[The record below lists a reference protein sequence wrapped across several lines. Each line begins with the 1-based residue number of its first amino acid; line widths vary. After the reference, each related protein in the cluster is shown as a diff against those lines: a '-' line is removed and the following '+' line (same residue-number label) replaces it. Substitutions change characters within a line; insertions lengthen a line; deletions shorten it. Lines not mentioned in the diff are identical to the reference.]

1 MSSLKDFKP
10 VKITISSISNSI
22 KTYDITPISAQ
33 FVYYENIDLPFVQAE
48 LTLIDSGLNLIKS
61 LPIQGGEQVS
71 ITMDCASSTGDNPK
85 LEQITYDLYV
95 WKVDNRVFTAKTQ
108 TYTLRLLP
116 IEAFVNEYSRVVRRL
131 EGYPNE
137 IVEKLL
143 KEELASTRDIFTEKT
158 KNKVVFFP
166 ARKSVVS
173 MISSLQ
179 TRSISDKASPRK
191 IDSKKS
197 IATAK
202 KNENS
207 ENDTIISG
215 TAGYLF
221 FQNKKGF
228 VFKSIDT
235 ICAVG
240 TKGSFVGS
248 QIIGTYYA
256 KPGMDSKDVNNYFVI
271 SNYSFKDEI
280 DILQKLRKGAYSTK
294 LVFYNVS
301 TGDYEEFI
309 YSLDDTFKDMVKLG
323 NQSQLPDFQ
332 RKQSELPTRVMSMV
346 IDHETWH
353 NKESVA
359 NPEDE
364 NIKGDAEYVDYTK
377 YLIAQA
383 ISRRNILEVQKLE
396 IIVPGN
402 SSLVVGEKIKIYLPN
417 MAAEVNRIESPWDKE
432 SSGNYLISK
441 LSHNYSM
448 IVETGPK
455 FTTTMELIRDT
466 YGMEE
471 EASSVK

>member
-228 VFKSIDT
+228 VFKSY
-235 ICAVG
+235 G
-240 TKGSFVGS
+240 
-248 QIIGTYYA
+248 
-256 KPGMDSKDVNNYFVI
+256 
-271 SNYSFKDEI
+271 FK
-280 DILQKLRKGAYSTK
+280 
-294 LVFYNVS
+294 
-301 TGDYEEFI
+301 
-309 YSLDDTFKDMVKLG
+309 
-323 NQSQLPDFQ
+323 
-332 RKQSELPTRVMSMV
+332 
-346 IDHETWH
+346 
-353 NKESVA
+353 
-359 NPEDE
+359 
-364 NIKGDAEYVDYTK
+364 
-377 YLIAQA
+377 
-383 ISRRNILEVQKLE
+383 
-396 IIVPGN
+396 
-402 SSLVVGEKIKIYLPN
+402 
-417 MAAEVNRIESPWDKE
+417 
-432 SSGNYLISK
+432 
-441 LSHNYSM
+441 
-448 IVETGPK
+448 
-455 FTTTMELIRDT
+455 
-466 YGMEE
+466 
-471 EASSVK
+471 